1 MMNKNDYKEVD
12 RLILL
17 GKIRKIDL
25 QIDRCIVLREKLKK
39 KIKKSY

>member
-1 MMNKNDYKEVD
+1 MNKNDYKEID

-17 GKIRKIDL
+17 GKLRKIDL

-39 KIKKSY
+39 RLLL